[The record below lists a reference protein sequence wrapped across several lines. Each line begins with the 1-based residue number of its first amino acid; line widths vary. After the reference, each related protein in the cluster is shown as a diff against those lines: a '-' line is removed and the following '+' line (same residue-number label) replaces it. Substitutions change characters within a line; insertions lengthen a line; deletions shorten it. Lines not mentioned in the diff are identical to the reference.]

1 MRSVLRAL
9 CVGFVA
15 SLAVALVTGCA
26 SSTRKSI
33 APPEV
38 GDDSAVVARI
48 PLGGPPNEVAVTPD
62 GSRAYAT
69 AAGKVFVI
77 DTAGN
82 SAVHSIPLPHHPAA
96 IAISA
101 DGSHAYVA
109 DFFSAVF
116 WVIDTAADRV
126 TTTVDIGPTRVQVP
140 AMPAVAASRDGS
152 AAYVTNPSDNTL
164 TVVDTADGFVRT
176 RIALHMRP
184 SGAAVTP
191 DGRVVYV
198 SGCAGLCTSGMIA
211 VVDTRTYV
219 ISDSVPT
226 SRPLSHIAVNPNGK
240 FAYAPSGAELLV
252 VDTHTNNVIAQ
263 IPGDLWS
270 EVNTTADG
278 ARVYVHGSRLAVI
291 DAASNTVAGTIPV
304 PSGTTSFALR
314 PDGAVGYFAS
324 PDGLYVID
332 TRLPGVGAR

>member
-1 MRSVLRAL
+1 L
-9 CVGFVA
+9 VA
-15 SLAVALVTGCA
+15 ALVSGCA
-26 SSTRKSI
+26 SSARKSI

-38 GDDSAVVARI
+38 SNDSAVVARI
-48 PLGGPPNEVAVTPD
+48 PLGGPPTAIAITPD
-62 GSRAYAT
+62 GSRAYVT
-69 AAGKVFVI
+69 SAGKVFVI
-77 DTAGN
+77 DTASN
-82 SAVHSIPLPHHPAA
+82 STLNSIPLPRNAAA

-109 DFFSAVF
+109 DFFPAVF
-116 WVIDTAADRV
+116 WVIDTAAGRV
-126 TTTVDIGPTRVQVP
+126 TTAVDIGPTKVQVP
-140 AMPAVAASRDGS
+140 ALPAVALSRDGT

-164 TVVDTADGFVRT
+164 TVVDTAEGFVRT

-191 DGRVVYV
+191 DGRGVYV
-198 SGCAGLCTSGMIA
+198 SGCAALCTSGMIT

-226 SRPLSHIAVNPNGK
+226 ARPLLHIAVNPNGK

-252 VDTHTNNVIAQ
+252 VDTQTNNVIAQ

-270 EVNTTADG
+270 QVNTSADG

-291 DAASNTVAGTIPV
+291 DAASNTVAGTIPL
-304 PSGTTSFALR
+304 PSGATSFALR
-314 PDGAVGYFAS
+314 PDGTVGYFAS

-332 TRLPGVGAR
+332 TRLPDVGSR

>member
-1 MRSVLRAL
+1 MTSVLRTL

-15 SLAVALVTGCA
+15 SLLAALVSGCA

-33 APPEV
+33 APAEV
-38 GDDSAVVARI
+38 SDDSAVVARI
-48 PLGGPPNEVAVTPD
+48 ALGGPPNAIAVTPD
-62 GSRAYAT
+62 GSRAYVT
-69 AAGKVFVI
+69 SAGNVFVI

-82 SAVHSIPLPHHPAA
+82 SAVGSIPLPRNPAA
-96 IAISA
+96 IAISG

-109 DFFSAVF
+109 DFSSAVF
-116 WVIDTAADRV
+116 WVIDTATDRV
-126 TTTVDIGPTRVQVP
+126 TATVDIGPTKVQVP
-140 AMPAVAASRDGS
+140 ATPAVAVSRDGT
-152 AAYVTNPSDNTL
+152 AAYITNPSDNTL
-164 TVVDTADGFVRT
+164 TVVDMAGAFVRT

-191 DGRVVYV
+191 DGSGVYV
-198 SGCAGLCTSGMIA
+198 SGCAAFCTSGVLA

-226 SRPLSHIAVNPNGK
+226 SRPLSHIAVSPNGK
-240 FAYAPSGAELLV
+240 FAYAPSGAGLLV

-270 EVNTTADG
+270 EVNITADG

-291 DAASNTVAGTIPV
+291 DAASKTVAGTIPL
-304 PSGTTSFALR
+304 PSGVGSFAMR
-314 PDGAVGYFAS
+314 PDGTVGYFAS

-332 TRLPGVGAR
+332 TRLRDVGSR